1 MTTSPSRSWSI
12 CSTNGWSS
20 SRANAKYQGNVI
32 YVDCRNTVGNKTKWF
47 DEIHPRDPGFSRV
60 AGKFKTA
67 IDKALKGV
75 A

>member
-1 MTTSPSRSWSI
+1 M
-12 CSTNGWSS
+12 
-20 SRANAKYQGNVI
+20 I